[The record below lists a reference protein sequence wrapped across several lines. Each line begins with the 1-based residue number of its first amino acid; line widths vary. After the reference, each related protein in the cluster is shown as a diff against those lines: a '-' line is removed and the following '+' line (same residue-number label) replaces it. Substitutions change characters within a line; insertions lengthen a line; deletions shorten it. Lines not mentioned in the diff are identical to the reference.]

1 MKKAFVIVTV
11 IQIGIG
17 LGNSAV
23 GEELQQIS
31 SEKEVSPLFD
41 FQSPDKNFAAV
52 IGVKSWF
59 NKWEF
64 PIELPDNQQ
73 IVSYNSKTESTFIPV
88 LSFKYKNL
96 FVSGS
101 FFPKK
106 DYSFAAQSIDFP
118 FFEPSNQEGPSIY
131 YFDNNQ
137 QEFLGISN
145 EASVKIPIPVSI
157 SGERSEWDINVGY
170 YLFPTLAVTAGYKRI
185 KRQVSMDIPD
195 DFSLTLFNEAG
206 QTATVD
212 VNQLRQAFLEE
223 QDNKTDGLMLSI
235 ASVVPLQYQF
245 GLYGSFAYGWLKTKG
260 NGKTIDSK
268 YKLGELGL
276 LYSHRF
282 EQMPA
287 LNAASAYLGYRFQFL
302 NDDFSV
308 GNGATDSTEGFVF
321 GVNVVF

>member
-1 MKKAFVIVTV
+1 MKKTFVIAT
-11 IQIGIG
+11 IIPICIG
-17 LGNSAV
+17 LGNSAF

-41 FQSPDKNFAAV
+41 VQSVDKNFAVV

-64 PIELPDNQQ
+64 PIELPEAQQ
-73 IVSYNSKTESTFIPV
+73 FISYKSKTETTFIPV

-106 DYSFAAQSIDFP
+106 DYSFAAQSIDLPVFT
-118 FFEPSNQEGPSIY
+118 PSNQEEPSIY
-131 YFDNNQ
+131 YIDDNQ
-137 QEFLGISN
+137 GLLGISN
-145 EASVKIPIPVSI
+145 EASVKIPIPVSL

-170 YLFPTLAVTAGYKRI
+170 YLLPTLAVTAGYKRI
-185 KRQVSMDIPD
+185 KREISMHIPD
-195 DFSLTLFNEAG
+195 DFSLTFFNQAG
-206 QTATVD
+206 NTATVD
-212 VNQLRQAFLEE
+212 ANQLK
-223 QDNKTDGLMLSI
+223 QDFIEPNNKTDGLMLSI
-235 ASVVPLQYQF
+235 TSVVPLQHQF
-245 GLYGSFAYGWLKTKG
+245 SLYGSFAYGWLKTKG
-260 NGKTIDSK
+260 GGKTVDSK

-282 EQMPA
+282 DQMAA
-287 LNAASAYLGYRFQFL
+287 LNAASVYFGYRFQFL

-308 GNGATDSTEGFVF
+308 GNGATDSTEGFVL
-321 GVNVVF
+321 GVNIVF